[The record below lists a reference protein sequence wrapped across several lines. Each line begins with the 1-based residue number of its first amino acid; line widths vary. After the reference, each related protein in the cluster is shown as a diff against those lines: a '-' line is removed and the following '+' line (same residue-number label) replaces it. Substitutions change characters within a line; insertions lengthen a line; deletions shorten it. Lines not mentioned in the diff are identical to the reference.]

1 MKRGRWISTV
11 LNREPL
17 GSQIVRE
24 LRLDIFFGRLAPGE
38 QLFQEALCLRFST
51 SRMPVR
57 DALRQL
63 VYEGLV
69 ESLPGN
75 RLRVAELNRVDLFDM
90 FWMEATV
97 HAVATKRATARVG
110 SHQDDMAELEGL
122 QVRMMGCSSHGDM
135 VEASRINRI
144 FHRKINL
151 MAESPKLIAT
161 LRNVSMGIQGSFIA
175 EVPDWLQRSIEEHGA
190 ILDAM
195 REGRADDASELM
207 FLHVQASGIKIAND
221 VGRGEGEP
229 LSEETVRNL
238 YPRWMSD
245 LLEKADG
252 GADRG

>member
-1 MKRGRWISTV
+1 MVK
-11 LNREPL
+11 REPL

-38 QLFQEALCLRFST
+38 QLSQEALCLRFET

-97 HAVATKRATARVG
+97 HALATKRATERMG
-110 SHQDDMAELEGL
+110 SHLDDMAELEKL
-122 QVRMMGCSSHGDM
+122 QTRMTGCSNVGDM
-135 VEASRINRI
+135 LEASRINRV

-175 EVPDWLQRSIEEHGA
+175 EVPAWLQRSIEEHGA

-195 REGRADDASELM
+195 REGRSDNAAELM

-229 LSEETVRNL
+229 LTEETVRTL
-238 YPRWMSD
+238 YPRWMST
-245 LLEKADG
+245 LLENSQG